1 MRFIEKLHRKN
12 SIKDT
17 FDNESIVI
25 VLSEPTG
32 KKGQSIKGTLLNK
45 SVFSDNKHIPL
56 IKSGCQLLVVK
67 QKNVD
72 KLSSTI
78 KGAVIV
84 KWGSKMYTHET
95 LRKLKGLN
103 SHKLI
108 LSGVQSISNNLKQIN
123 QLIPKHAV
131 DLCAISN
138 NMARGFEI

>member
-25 VLSEPTG
+25 VLSEPTE

-45 SVFSDNKHIPL
+45 SVFLDNRHIPL

-67 QKNVD
+67 QKDVD

-95 LRKLKGLN
+95 LGKLKGLN

-123 QLIPKHAV
+123 QLIPKYAV

-138 NMARGFEI
+138 NMAKDLEI